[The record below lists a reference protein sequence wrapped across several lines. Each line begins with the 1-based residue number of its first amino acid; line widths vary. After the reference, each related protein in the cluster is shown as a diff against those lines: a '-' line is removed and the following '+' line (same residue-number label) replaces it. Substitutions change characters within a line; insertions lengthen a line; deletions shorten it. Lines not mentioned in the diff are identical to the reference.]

1 VEILMATDQE
11 LNEYMSVKRYAPYR
25 NEAKWDSKRNDRLK
39 ELKAS
44 LAERI
49 STSGVGQGNDA
60 VDKSTKKRKG
70 KKERLKMKA
79 ATVDEVHDEET
90 KASPPSPVQSGG
102 SDTSKRKREA
112 VDADDRVGSEQ
123 DHRKKKRRR
132 KKKELQA
139 GES

>member
-11 LNEYMSVKRYAPYR
+11 LNEYMSVKKYAPYR
-25 NEAKWDSKRNDRLK
+25 NEAKWDSKRSDRLK
-39 ELKAS
+39 ELQANLS
-44 LAERI
+44 ERI

-60 VDKSTKKRKG
+60 ADKSTKKRKG

-79 ATVDEVHDEET
+79 VIGDEDHDVET
-90 KASPPSPVQSGG
+90 
-102 SDTSKRKREA
+102 KRKREN
-112 VDADDRVGSEQ
+112 VDTVDHVGSEQ

-132 KKKELQA
+132 KRKELQV